1 MDKAKIEK
9 LLDNLTLGLK
19 ADLETRL
26 DVKSEL
32 RSHLEAKTEEGIK
45 AGLSEAES
53 EEQALKSFGDTVQIS
68 DGIADAN
75 RGKMS
80 FKARLKVFAGILLIP
95 SVIICALISFDPS
108 SLQINL
114 SPEQLVNATAY
125 FNPKTGSSNK
135 IFWFFERYTPDEK
148 FILYGDKSKKSRTE
162 QQKAIWERFPDNK
175 AYLANYI
182 IILLSERLDTAEW
195 RSEMSAALK
204 TAEQK
209 DPDNALCNYIAAG
222 LLLEKACSSKS
233 KRIYIKSKNKN
244 GQKEYKTE
252 YSIEIK
258 NRKLMNQAIEEY
270 LRGTKKKYFK
280 TYITDI
286 VNERFDIIG
295 FPKTVAENIRQIAIY
310 AGILLPHK
318 IYLRNIPRSLWL
330 YAEILQKEGNSKEAL
345 RIIKPWKIYLRQI
358 TEDSDF
364 LIGILVDAA
373 VTKLAKQIIPQ
384 IYNKAGETKSAN
396 IAEHELA
403 QIIIPNDK
411 WREDARKYEIDE
423 KLFEKTSILA
433 GMLLPALGKMDYTE
447 SDFAVSRKIEYT
459 ALEKNGV
466 AFLNLL
472 FLLGMTGG
480 LLTMI
485 YWRVR
490 TKQQALLLA
499 PAPQFLGKIF
509 LSGIILPLASYILIS
524 ISGIAGGHKYNIATN
539 CIALGAQFIILLTL
553 MPAIIFI
560 MIKKHIHQRCLEL
573 NIECPEIKKSRTRRI
588 INIIIFLSFF
598 VLAMSPLRYS
608 PITLLISSHTSE
620 PALPLI
626 VIAIIT
632 TIIIILYIVILGT
645 EYFTT
650 LFSGQRYA
658 LYYGA
663 FAKTLTPVFALAM
676 IFMTLTIIPY
686 LNWREADLISKDKV
700 MYGQSKSLTHMEAQI
715 VQRLKSA
722 MLKAIRQD

>member
-9 LLDNLTLGLK
+9 LLNNLTLGLK
-19 ADLETRL
+19 ADPETRL

-32 RSHLEAKTEEGIK
+32 RSHLDAKIEEGIK
-45 AGLSEAES
+45 AGLSEVES
-53 EEQALKSFGDTVQIS
+53 EEQALKSFGDTIQIS

-75 RGKMS
+75 SSKMS
-80 FKARLKVFAGILLIP
+80 FKARLKVFAGILLVP
-95 SVIICALISFDPS
+95 AVIICALISFDPS
-108 SLQINL
+108 SLQVSL
-114 SPEQLVNATAY
+114 SPEQLVNSTTC
-125 FNPKTGSSNK
+125 FDTKSNNK

-148 FILYGDKSKKSRTE
+148 LILYGDKSKKSRTGR
-162 QQKAIWERFPDNK
+162 QKAIWERFPDNK

-182 IILLSERLDTAEW
+182 ITLLSQKTDKPKW
-195 RSEMSAALK
+195 RKEMSAALE
-204 TAEQK
+204 TAKQK
-209 DPDNALCNYIAAG
+209 DPGNALYNYLAAG
-222 LLLEKACSSKS
+222 LMLEKACTSKS
-233 KRIYIKSKNKN
+233 KRIYIKFQKES
-244 GQKEYKTE
+244 GQREYKTE
-252 YSIEIK
+252 YSIKIK
-258 NRKLMNQAIEEY
+258 DRRLMNQTIEEY

-286 VNERFDIIG
+286 VDERFDIMG
-295 FPKTVAENIRQIAIY
+295 FPKTVAENIRQIAVS
-310 AGILLPHK
+310 AGILLPH
-318 IYLRNIPRSLWL
+318 ISYLRNIPRSLWL

-345 RIIKPWKIYLRQI
+345 RIIKPWKIYLKQI

-373 VTKLAKQIIPQ
+373 VTKLARQIIPQ
-384 IYNKAGETKSAN
+384 IYIKAGKIKSAN
-396 IAEHELA
+396 IAEYELA
-403 QIIIPNDK
+403 QIIAPNNK
-411 WREDARKYEIDE
+411 WREDARKYSIDK

-466 AFLNLL
+466 AFLNIL

-480 LLTMI
+480 LLTTI
-485 YWRVR
+485 YWRIF
-490 TKQQALLLA
+490 TKQRALLLA
-499 PAPQFLGKIF
+499 PSPQFLGKIF
-509 LSGIILPLASYILIS
+509 LSGIILPLTSYILIS
-524 ISGIAGGHKYNIATN
+524 ISGIAGGHEYNIAIN

-553 MPAIIFI
+553 IPAIIFI

-573 NIECPEIKKSRTRRI
+573 NIICPEIKQSKIRRK
-588 INIIIFLSFF
+588 INIIIFLFLF
-598 VLAMSPLRYS
+598 ILAMSPLRYS
-608 PITLLISSHTSE
+608 PIALLMSPHTSA

-626 VIAIIT
+626 VIGIIT
-632 TIIIILYIVILGT
+632 TVIISIYIVILGA

-650 LFSGQRYA
+650 LFSGQKYA

-676 IFMTLTIIPY
+676 IFITLIIIPY

-700 MYGQSKSLTHMEAQI
+700 MYGQSRSFTHLEGQI
-715 VQRLKSA
+715 VRKLKSA
-722 MLKAIRQD
+722 MLEAMK